1 MAPSQISP
9 PKVGTFPFWAI
20 VGLLAVVH
28 SAYSN
33 IVVQE
38 EVYREAV
45 TDGYIIDNVY
55 LNSFTTESSKIPD
68 AVHASQ
74 SPTPEETDVTEASG
88 DTSDEAEI
96 SVVLQYGGKSTNAS
110 LSAWSTQQ
118 PSLES
123 KESDL
128 MEGSGD
134 TTNTSIFLQHGRKP
148 HLSTTTSVSPARST
162 QESKENDLLEGSGDM
177 TDVFNFLQN
186 GSEPDVSATTSV
198 APAWSTQE
206 SKENNLLEGSGDM
219 TDVLNFLQNGSEP
232 DVSATTSVAP
242 AWSTQEPESK
252 ESDSSEGSADTT
264 DSSIFSQHGHRH
276 DVSTTVSITHTQSP
290 SAAVLP
296 GDTDYS
302 SSGDTWS
309 SDGEIIH
316 ATTSS
321 RMSGSYTEENA
332 ASSTHRPALNGEI
345 VQPQMN
351 RNANH
356 RSVHAVKEH
365 QKDGTA
371 SLPNVGNSTPGWII
385 ILAFIVGV
393 AALLMVC
400 IAIAT
405 RDKWNAPS
413 KAFSPDS
420 ESKMKSINQQ
430 RDVEMETFLHKD
442 QPRENGRVT
451 EYTVIPLDELPE
463 KYSSD

>member
-68 AVHASQ
+68 AVHAPQ
-74 SPTPEETDVTEASG
+74 SPAPEETDVTEASG

-148 HLSTTTSVSPARST
+148 HLSTTTSVSPARTTQESKENDLLEGSGDMTDVFNFLQNGSEPDVSTTTSVAPAWST
-162 QESKENDLLEGSGDM
+162 QESKENNLLEGSGDM

-206 SKENNLLEGSGDM
+206 SKENNLLEGSRDM
-219 TDVLNFLQNGSEP
+219 TDVFNFLQNGSEP

-252 ESDSSEGSADTT
+252 ESDSSEGSPDTT
-264 DSSIFSQHGHRH
+264 DSSIFSQHGHTH

-296 GDTDYS
+296 GDTND
-302 SSGDTWS
+302 SGSGYMRS

-345 VQPQMN
+345 VQSQMN

-365 QKDGTA
+365 QIDGAA
-371 SLPNVGNSTPGWII
+371 SLPNVGNSTPG
-385 ILAFIVGV
+385 L
-393 AALLMVC
+393 C
-400 IAIAT
+400 
-405 RDKWNAPS
+405 RK
-413 KAFSPDS
+413 
-420 ESKMKSINQQ
+420 
-430 RDVEMETFLHKD
+430 
-442 QPRENGRVT
+442 
-451 EYTVIPLDELPE
+451 
-463 KYSSD
+463 

>member
-1 MAPSQISP
+1 MTCRIFPSLFVP
-9 PKVGTFPFWAI
+9 V
-20 VGLLAVVH
+20 
-28 SAYSN
+28 
-33 IVVQE
+33 VVQE

-110 LSAWSTQQ
+110 LSAWSTHQ

-206 SKENNLLEGSGDM
+206 
-219 TDVLNFLQNGSEP
+219 
-232 DVSATTSVAP
+232 
-242 AWSTQEPESK
+242 PESK

-264 DSSIFSQHGHRH
+264 DSSIFSQHGHKH

-296 GDTDYS
+296 GDTDD
-302 SSGDTWS
+302 SGS
-309 SDGEIIH
+309 GYMRPSDGEIIH

-345 VQPQMN
+345 VQSQMN
-351 RNANH
+351 PNANH
-356 RSVHAVKEH
+356 RSVHAGKP
-365 QKDGTA
+365 K
-371 SLPNVGNSTPGWII
+371 
-385 ILAFIVGV
+385 
-393 AALLMVC
+393 
-400 IAIAT
+400 
-405 RDKWNAPS
+405 
-413 KAFSPDS
+413 
-420 ESKMKSINQQ
+420 
-430 RDVEMETFLHKD
+430 
-442 QPRENGRVT
+442 
-451 EYTVIPLDELPE
+451 
-463 KYSSD
+463 

>member
-1 MAPSQISP
+1 MHSFLLMRGLQSKHSEVTCRIFPSLFVP
-9 PKVGTFPFWAI
+9 V
-20 VGLLAVVH
+20 
-28 SAYSN
+28 
-33 IVVQE
+33 VVQE

-45 TDGYIIDNVY
+45 TDGYIIDNFY

-88 DTSDEAEI
+88 DNSDEAEI
-96 SVVLQYGGKSTNAS
+96 SVVLQYGGKSTNTS

-134 TTNTSIFLQHGRKP
+134 TTNASIFLQYGGKH

-162 QESKENDLLEGSGDM
+162 QESKENDLLEGSGGM

-206 SKENNLLEGSGDM
+206 
-219 TDVLNFLQNGSEP
+219 
-232 DVSATTSVAP
+232 
-242 AWSTQEPESK
+242 PESE

-264 DSSIFSQHGHRH
+264 DSSIFPQHGHKH
-276 DVSTTVSITHTQSP
+276 DVSTTVSVTHTQSP

-296 GDTDYS
+296 GDTDDS
-302 SSGDTWS
+302 GSGDVWS

-321 RMSGSYTEENA
+321 RMSGSYTEKIA
-332 ASSTHRPALNGEI
+332 ASSTHRPALNGRI
-345 VQPQMN
+345 AIPRMN
-351 RNANH
+351 ADANAI
-356 RSVHAVKEH
+356 SVHAGKP
-365 QKDGTA
+365 K
-371 SLPNVGNSTPGWII
+371 
-385 ILAFIVGV
+385 
-393 AALLMVC
+393 
-400 IAIAT
+400 
-405 RDKWNAPS
+405 
-413 KAFSPDS
+413 
-420 ESKMKSINQQ
+420 
-430 RDVEMETFLHKD
+430 
-442 QPRENGRVT
+442 
-451 EYTVIPLDELPE
+451 
-463 KYSSD
+463 